1 MSAMQFGG
9 SAYRSGSASNG
20 ASNGAYYMPKGA
32 LLRPRMCPN
41 NMTRSDHNAQV
52 CFENGGQLFGVARGT
67 IFGVNAAS
75 LNRWKM
81 TFQPEGTPEPTLEP
95 PFDYAGQSNYQLV
108 LEAPTA
114 NGMTTTSPNEATPA
128 QRAMGAM
135 KCAPGTTPVLRG
147 AALLRTTTSKAE
159 KWNVSSSKVTPALQP
174 VSIWQCEANP
184 RVRPQRTRALL
195 YA

>member
-1 MSAMQFGG
+1 MAHTVTSTPVRFNAVPSSAGTGG
-9 SAYRSGSASNG
+9 GM
-20 ASNGAYYMPKGA
+20 YYVPKGA
-32 LLRPRMCPN
+32 RLRRRMCPN

-81 TFQPEGTPEPTLEP
+81 AFQAEGTPEPTLEP
-95 PFDYAGQSNYQLV
+95 PFDYAGQTNYQLV
-108 LEAPTA
+108 LEAATPT
-114 NGMTTTSPNEATPA
+114 GMTTTSPNEATAA
-128 QRAMGAM
+128 QRAMGAL

-147 AALLRTTTSKAE
+147 AALLPSDDGTQ
-159 KWNVSSSKVTPALQP
+159 LQP